1 MSSPDGTG
9 SVVTAMIG
17 STVPSR
23 LHQENDRAESYREE
37 VHRKNCSGRA
47 FLPLN
52 RAGAGLSLGI

>member
-23 LHQENDRAESYREE
+23 LHQENDRAESDREGG
-37 VHRKNCSGRA
+37 HRKNYSGRA

-52 RAGAGLSLGI
+52 RADAGLSLGI